1 MATLADDIKALMDLG
16 ISLER
21 ATELAVADRN
31 KVPARGNCL
40 HPVYFI
46 EQFPSH
52 IANNGNR
59 KI

>member
-1 MATLADDIKALMDLG
+1 MDLG

-31 KVPARGNCL
+31 KVPAPGNYV

-52 IANNGNR
+52 IFHISVFFLRLMN
-59 KI
+59 